1 MMMCLQ
7 MEHSL
12 SVVGVVVVVE
22 MSRALDLVM
31 DCRESLSG
39 KQTEILDLE
48 IIQEILLVQNRLY

>member
-12 SVVGVVVVVE
+12 LVVGVVVVVE
-22 MSRALDLVM
+22 TSRVLDLVT

-48 IIQEILLVQNRLY
+48 IIQEILLVLESLY